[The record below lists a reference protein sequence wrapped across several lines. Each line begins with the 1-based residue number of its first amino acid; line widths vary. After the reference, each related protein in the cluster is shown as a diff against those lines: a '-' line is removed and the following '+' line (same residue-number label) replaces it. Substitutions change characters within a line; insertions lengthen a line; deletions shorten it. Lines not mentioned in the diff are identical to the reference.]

1 MDFTE
6 STLKFLASDI
16 RSIIWRL
23 ATLILVVAILRTAW
37 VVIYRVY
44 FHPLAKVPGPLL
56 ARITWL
62 YSFWYNI
69 VTKRFYLRVR
79 ELHEQYGPVIRITPD
94 EIHLSDPENLEKI
107 YFVGS
112 RYPKDAAFYG
122 AFGADRSVFTAPS
135 PDVHR
140 VKRAALN
147 PFFSRKKV
155 LELEDI
161 VQDKAE
167 KLVGRMKKAFNST
180 GAIDLHH
187 GFRAISVDVIT
198 DYAFGDSYNFLDRD
212 DFGIDFFNG
221 FRDTG
226 PALWTFQQFP
236 IIQRVA
242 KKMPFWLAERL
253 SAPLALRRSQHM
265 SSRAQ
270 VLKVK
275 AAVER
280 GEKASRTT
288 IFHELLRPDA
298 AEGYA
303 VPNVDELS
311 SEAQNILGAAS
322 DTTGNT
328 LTIAAYNVVRNPDIY
343 ARLSAE
349 IKEAF
354 PNPKGHLE
362 FVALEKLPYLT
373 AVIKE
378 GLRLSFGV
386 PGRLPRVV
394 PPPGAEFNG
403 YHVPPGTVVSM
414 SSWIMHHN
422 EDIYPDAERF
432 NPDRWLDPSRAK
444 VLERYLFSFGK
455 GTRGCIGMPLAYCE
469 LYVTLGRMFREFD
482 NLKTPA
488 KSREELIVDDG
499 FSAYHPEKNNKF
511 VFSLA

>member
-1 MDFTE
+1 MI
-6 STLKFLASDI
+6 S
-16 RSIIWRL
+16 
-23 ATLILVVAILRTAW
+23 VVALLRTAW
-37 VVIYRVY
+37 VVIYRIY

-69 VTKRFYLRVR
+69 VTKRFYLRVQ

-236 IIQRVA
+236 VIQRVA

-280 GEKASRTT
+280 DEKVSRTT
-288 IFHELLRPDA
+288 IFHELLCPDA

-349 IKEAF
+349 LKEAF
-354 PNPKGHLE
+354 PNPEGRLE

-378 GLRLSFGV
+378 GLR
-386 PGRLPRVV
+386 
-394 PPPGAEFNG
+394 
-403 YHVPPGTVVSM
+403 
-414 SSWIMHHN
+414 
-422 EDIYPDAERF
+422 
-432 NPDRWLDPSRAK
+432 
-444 VLERYLFSFGK
+444 
-455 GTRGCIGMPLAYCE
+455 
-469 LYVTLGRMFREFD
+469 
-482 NLKTPA
+482 
-488 KSREELIVDDG
+488 
-499 FSAYHPEKNNKF
+499 
-511 VFSLA
+511 